1 MAQRKRVAMAEAGL
15 VKANTDEQQVNY
27 ENLGDGWQWFVNFA
41 RFYPDF
47 LLDLLLSENA
57 DFDLTIM
64 QRMIIRSTAR
74 NTYVNITGCRATTKT
89 YCFILGKMVRM
100 ILYPGIFI
108 AYYGPTLRQTAKIAS
123 KVYKESI
130 MKNYPALAAHF
141 NIDAD
146 SSDNFQ
152 ISTATGSIMSISSFR
167 GDTVHEVVA
176 EEAAQEEIPR
186 FDWEEYR
193 RVVIPTIRGRYYVKK
208 RIDPNYITQ
217 MQHVITSAG
226 RRQNETF
233 EIRENNMRLM
243 KQGGSSFVMDIPF
256 SVPILMQMRD
266 TAWAESAK
274 NTLTPDEFAREM
286 ESIYSG
292 GDKDALI
299 PDSTLTESRCL
310 MLMEEHHCCKD
321 YNNTLN
327 PQDVFYIIGY
337 DVSYANG
344 ANNAKCAC
352 VVVKCTKQKDWLRRD
367 KYLKQVVWVDDWSP
381 ETPMAQAQK
390 LKQIWYRFSIEGQNT
405 YIAIDAWQ
413 YGTAVTQAL
422 MMDLGDGLSPLCC
435 YNHSSFTE
443 YELENA
449 LPIIY
454 PIKAGGVGTTDPES
468 EMIRNAEIQFANHN
482 VELLSSNY
490 VDGIEEYK
498 RLHRIKEDRYDGLIY
513 QAYKKTDELVG
524 QIQNL
529 KKVQT
534 ASGVAERRISSQIQR
549 DSWSALKYALRFA
562 EILERTYLVDRRK
575 NSEWDNADKKRHLLS
590 GGMRTGFA
598 GTSRIPFERKGGRY
612 HE

>member
-1 MAQRKRVAMAEAGL
+1 MAQKKRIASIEAGL
-15 VKANTDEQQVNY
+15 IKNKIEEQANYD
-27 ENLGDGWQWFVNFA
+27 NLGDGWVWFINFS
-41 RFYPDF
+41 RYYPDF
-47 LLDLLLSENA
+47 LLDLLLSDDA
-57 DFDLTIM
+57 DYDLTIL
-64 QRMIIRSTAR
+64 QRMIIRAAAR

-89 YCFILGKMVRM
+89 YCFLLGKMVRM
-100 ILYPGIFI
+100 ILFPGISI

-123 KVYKESI
+123 KVYKENI
-130 MKNYPALAAHF
+130 MKNYPALAMHF
-141 NIDAD
+141 TIESD
-146 SSDNFQ
+146 SADNFK
-152 ISTATGSIMSISSFR
+152 ITTNYGSSMSISSFR

-226 RRQNETF
+226 RRQNETYQ
-233 EIRENNMRLM
+233 IRENNMRVM
-243 KQGGSSFVMDIPF
+243 KNGGSSFVMDVPF

-266 TAWAESAK
+266 VAWVESAK
-274 NTLTPDEFAREM
+274 STLTPDEFAREM
-286 ESIYSG
+286 ESLYSG
-292 GDKDALI
+292 GDRDALI

-310 MLMEEHHCCKD
+310 TMMEEHHCCKD
-321 YNNTLN
+321 YNNSLN
-327 PQDVFYIIGY
+327 PEDVFYILGY

-352 VVVKCTKQKDWLRRD
+352 VVIKCTKQKDYLRRD

-381 ETPMAQAQK
+381 GTPMEQAQK
-390 LKQIWYRFSIEGQNT
+390 LKQIWYRFCIEGQNT

-413 YGTAVTQAL
+413 YGTAVCQAL
-422 MMDLGDGLSPLCC
+422 MMDLGDGLSPLCT
-435 YNHSSFTE
+435 YNHMAFTE

-454 PIKAGGVGTTDPES
+454 PVKAGGVGTTDPDA

-482 VELLSSNY
+482 VELLISNY

-498 RLHRIKEDRYDGLIY
+498 RQHRVKDDRYDGLIY
-513 QAYKKTDELVG
+513 QPYKKTDEMIG

-529 KKVQT
+529 RKIQT
-534 ASGVAERRISSQIQR
+534 ASGVAEKRISGQIQR

-562 EILERTYLVDRRK
+562 QILERTYLIDRRK
-575 NSEWDNADKKRHLLS
+575 SNEWEEAAKKMKGLGVR
-590 GGMRTGFA
+590 GNTGF
-598 GTSRIPFERKGGRY
+598 GNSRIPFERKGGRY
-612 HE
+612 HG

>member
-1 MAQRKRVAMAEAGL
+1 MAQRKRVAVAEAGL
-15 VKANTDEQQVNY
+15 IKVKGEEQANYD
-27 ENLGDGWQWFVNFA
+27 NLGDGWQWFVNFS

-47 LLDLLLSENA
+47 LLDLLLSDDA
-57 DFDLTIM
+57 DYDLTIL
-64 QRMIIRSTAR
+64 QRMIIRATAR

-100 ILYPGIFI
+100 ILYPGISI

-123 KVYKESI
+123 KVYKENI

-141 NIDAD
+141 TIDAD
-146 SSDNFQ
+146 SADNFK
-152 ISTATGSIMSISSFR
+152 ISTAYGSALSISSFR

-193 RVVIPTIRGRYYVKK
+193 RVVIPTIRGRYYIKK

-233 EIRENNMRLM
+233 QIRENNLRMM
-243 KQGGSSFVMDIPF
+243 KNGGSSFVMDVPF

-266 TAWAESAK
+266 VAWAESARS
-274 NTLTPDEFAREM
+274 TLTPDEFAREM
-286 ESIYSG
+286 ESLYSG
-292 GDKDALI
+292 GDRDALI

-310 MLMEEHHCCKD
+310 TMMEEHHCCKD

-327 PQDVFYIIGY
+327 PEDVFYIIGY

-352 VVVKCTKQKDWLRRD
+352 VVIKCTKQKDYLRRD

-381 ETPMAQAQK
+381 GTPMEQAQK
-390 LKQIWYRFSIEGQNT
+390 LKQVWYRFSIEGQNT

-413 YGTAVTQAL
+413 YGTAVCQAL
-422 MMDLGDGLSPLCC
+422 MMDLGDGLSPLCT
-435 YNHSSFTE
+435 YNHMAFTE

-449 LPIIY
+449 LPLIY
-454 PIKAGGVGTTDPES
+454 PVKAGGVGTTDPDA

-482 VELLSSNY
+482 VELLISNY

-498 RLHRIKEDRYDGLIY
+498 RVHRVKDDRYDGLIY
-513 QAYKKTDELVG
+513 QPYKKTDEMVG

-529 KKVQT
+529 KKVQS
-534 ASGVAERRISSQIQR
+534 ASGVAEKRISMQIQR

-562 EILERTYLVDRRK
+562 QIMERTYLTDRRK
-575 NSEWDNADKKRHLLS
+575 TNEWEEAAKNMKGLGAR
-590 GGMRTGFA
+590 MNTGFNN
-598 GTSRIPFERKGGRY
+598 SRIPFERKGGRY
-612 HE
+612 HG